1 MNKKLTKEQI
11 LIPLFSALLIV
22 AVGKLKI
29 DFYFK
34 TIMFPFLLIVIA
46 STMLVIKDKDINK
59 KAYFMLIPIMLIIF
73 SNLVLLLLN
82 GSLDGTNEFLNI
94 FILPVIISIYLLMLT
109 NKNYKIAFNN
119 ITLGFNLFPKN
130 LFKNLIYLKKDIA
143 TKKSKKIINVILGI
157 AIGIMI
163 SVIIVFLLASADDYF
178 DSFLTK
184 IAFNINI
191 NFDTGLIIKFIF
203 FFITLFSLGINL
215 IKCRDIKM
223 RENKLINIDNT
234 IIITALSIINF
245 VFVLFLISE
254 ISKVCGNFLRLPTG
268 YIYSSYAREGFFEL
282 LTVTLINFSIILYLL
297 YKTNVINE
305 NKIIKILVLLLITF
319 SILLLFNSYY
329 RMYLYIAKFGFTIL
343 RLQVILFLLMEL
355 ILFGVIIKKIIS
367 EVKNDGLI
375 FMMIMII
382 TYIINLY
389 ICNDWFINLLLK

>member
-1 MNKKLTKEQI
+1 
-11 LIPLFSALLIV
+11 
-22 AVGKLKI
+22 
-29 DFYFK
+29 
-34 TIMFPFLLIVIA
+34 
-46 STMLVIKDKDINK
+46 
-59 KAYFMLIPIMLIIF
+59 
-73 SNLVLLLLN
+73 
-82 GSLDGTNEFLNI
+82 
-94 FILPVIISIYLLMLT
+94 
-109 NKNYKIAFNN
+109 
-119 ITLGFNLFPKN
+119 
-130 LFKNLIYLKKDIA
+130 
-143 TKKSKKIINVILGI
+143 
-157 AIGIMI
+157 
-163 SVIIVFLLASADDYF
+163 
-178 DSFLTK
+178 
-184 IAFNINI
+184 
-191 NFDTGLIIKFIF
+191 
-203 FFITLFSLGINL
+203 
-215 IKCRDIKM
+215 M
-223 RENKLINIDNT
+223 RENNLINIDDT

-305 NKIIKILVLLLITF
+305 NKIIKILVLLLIVF
-319 SILLLFNSYY
+319 SILLIFNSYY

-367 EVKNDGLI
+367 QVKNDGLI

>member
-22 AVGKLKI
+22 IVGKLKI

-73 SNLVLLLLN
+73 SNLILLLLK

-94 FILPVIISIYLLMLT
+94 FILPIIISIYLLMLT

-130 LFKNLIYLKKDIA
+130 LFKNLGYLKNDIA

-157 AIGIMI
+157 VIGIMI

-223 RENKLINIDNT
+223 RENKLINIDST

-254 ISKVCGNFLRLPTG
+254 ISKVCGNFLRIPTG

-319 SILLLFNSYY
+319 SILLIFNSYY
-329 RMYLYIAKFGFTIL
+329 RMYLYIEKFGFTIL
-343 RLQVILFLLMEL
+343 RLQVVLFLLMEL

-367 EVKNDGLI
+367 KVRNDGLI